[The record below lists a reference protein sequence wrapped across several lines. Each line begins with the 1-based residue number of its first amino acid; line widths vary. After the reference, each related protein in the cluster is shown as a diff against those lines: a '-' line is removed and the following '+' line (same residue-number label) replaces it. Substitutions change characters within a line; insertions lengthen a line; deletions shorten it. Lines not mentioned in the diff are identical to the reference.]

1 MQMPSGL
8 DDFDAFVYLP
18 GNDYRRSMVQQ
29 FMTYLWHATGK
40 RVIFVQLLEN
50 KSEHYDY
57 DALEPKPYSDYIA
70 RSIGRPGKYVMMG
83 ISMGCLHIANFA
95 HFYPQWCHRCMFMF
109 EPTIMQG
116 IYPLLYDF
124 EDGRGNG
131 EWLAD
136 LKEQPNNL
144 DIPANEKVMDISID
158 RHYEIPESVQRIGV
172 IYTTRSNR
180 QVIANLRW
188 LARQE
193 MQGKVTIRLPHIPD
207 YNTPHDIKQSRQLL
221 EDMGYSQFD
230 EFEYQT
236 PNH

>member
-70 RSIGRPGKYVMMG
+70 RSIGHPGKYVMMG

-180 QVIANLRW
+180 GDRYTDKQRAAKEKYYRYLGRRHTTY
-188 LARQE
+188 LLQ
-193 MQGKVTIRLPHIPD
+193 L
-207 YNTPHDIKQSRQLL
+207 NTSHCIDTQPR
-221 EDMGYSQFD
+221 F
-230 EFEYQT
+230 FEQIVDFVLKIL
-236 PNH
+236 NA